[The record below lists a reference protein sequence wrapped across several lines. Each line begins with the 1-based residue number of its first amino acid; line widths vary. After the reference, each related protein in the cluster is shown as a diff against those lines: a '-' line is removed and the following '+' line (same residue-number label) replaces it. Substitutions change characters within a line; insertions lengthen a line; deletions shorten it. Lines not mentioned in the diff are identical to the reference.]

1 MDYLIRGLL
10 KDRKIR
16 FLAVRN
22 TNCINEAISIKK
34 PTPVIIAALGRV
46 MAVGSMMG
54 YMNKE
59 DDAKVSIRI
68 QGTGQAGLIIVDAN
82 TKGEVRGY
90 VKNPYVMLPLKP
102 NGHLDV
108 GRAIGRGMITVIKD
122 LGLREPFHSEINIQ
136 SGEIGDDFSYYFATS
151 EQTPSVVGVGVLVD
165 VDYSCK
171 VGGGFIIQM
180 LPGASEEDYNFV
192 DSITSK
198 INSVTDL
205 LLKYDDLNELMTS
218 IFGELEYV
226 EKFDVKYNCGCN
238 KEKFISGLA
247 TLEESELLDMIE
259 KDKGAEL
266 ECQICG
272 KKYQLNEEDLLESIR
287 IKKEK
292 K

>member
-10 KDRKIR
+10 KDKKIR
-16 FLAVRN
+16 FLAIRN
-22 TNCINEAISIKK
+22 TDCINEAISIKK
-34 PTPVIIAALGRV
+34 PTPVVIAALGRL

-59 DDAKVSIRI
+59 DDAKVSLRM
-68 QGTGQAGLIIVDAN
+68 QGTGPIGLLIVDAN

-90 VKNPYVMLPLKP
+90 VKNPYVMLPLKN

-108 GRAIGRGMITVIKD
+108 GRAIDRGMITVIKD

-165 VDYSCK
+165 VDYTCK

-180 LPGASEEDYNFV
+180 LPGASDEDYDYV

-205 LLKYDDLNELMTS
+205 LLKHDDLNELMTS
-218 IFGELEYV
+218 VFGELEYV
-226 EKFDVKYNCGCN
+226 EQFDVKYNCGCN

-272 KKYQLNEEDLLESIR
+272 KKYQLTEEDLLESIR
-287 IKKEK
+287 IKKTK
-292 K
+292 

>member
-10 KDRKIR
+10 KNRKIR

-22 TNCINEAISIKK
+22 TDCINEAISIKK
-34 PTPVIIAALGRV
+34 PTPVVIAALGRL

-59 DDAKVSIRI
+59 DDAKISIRV
-68 QGTGQAGLIIVDAN
+68 QGTGPIGLLIVDAN

-90 VKNPYVMLPLKP
+90 VKNPYVMLPLKA

-108 GRAIGRGMITVIKD
+108 GRSIGRGMITVIKD

-165 VDYSCK
+165 VDYTCK
-171 VGGGFIIQM
+171 VGGGFIVQM
-180 LPGASEEDYNFV
+180 LPDATDEDYNYI

-198 INSVTDL
+198 LNSVTDL
-205 LLKYDDLNELMTS
+205 LLKHEDLHDLMTS
-218 IFGELEYV
+218 VFGELEYV
-226 EKFDVKYNCGCN
+226 ESFDVKYNCGCN

-272 KKYQLNEEDLLESIR
+272 KKYNLTVEDLYECIN
-287 IKKEK
+287 IKKNK
-292 K
+292 

>member
-10 KDRKIR
+10 KNRKVR

-22 TNCINEAISIKK
+22 TDCINEAISIKK
-34 PTPVIIAALGRV
+34 PTPVVIAALGRT

-54 YMNKE
+54 MMNKE
-59 DDAKVSIRI
+59 EEAKISIRI
-68 QGTGQAGLIIVDAN
+68 NGTGRAELIIVDAN

-90 VKNPYVMLPLKP
+90 VKNPYVLLPLKE

-122 LGLREPFHSEINIQ
+122 LGLREPFHSEIQIQ
-136 SGEIGDDFSYYFATS
+136 SGEIGDDFSYYFAVS

-165 VDYSCK
+165 VDYTCK
-171 VGGGFIIQM
+171 VGGGFIVQM
-180 LPGASEEDYNFV
+180 LPDATDDDYDYI
-192 DSITSK
+192 DSITK
-198 INSVTDL
+198 KVTSVTDL
-205 LLKYDDLNELMTS
+205 LSKYDDLLEMMTS

-226 EKFDVKYNCGCN
+226 ESFPIKYNCGCN
-238 KEKFISGLA
+238 KDKFMAGLA
-247 TLEESELLDMIE
+247 TLEKEELLDMIE

-272 KKYQLNEEDLLESIR
+272 KKYNISIEDLNEC
-287 IKKEK
+287 IKMKENK
-292 K
+292 

>member
-1 MDYLIRGLL
+1 MDYLIRGLI
-10 KDRKIR
+10 KNRKVR

-22 TNCINEAISIKK
+22 SECINEAISVKK
-34 PTPVIIAALGRV
+34 PTPVIIAALGRL

-54 YMNKE
+54 MMNKE
-59 DDAKVSIRI
+59 EDAKISIRV
-68 QGTGQAGLIIVDAN
+68 QGTGKAGLIIVDAN

-90 VKNPYVMLPLKP
+90 VKNPYVMLPLKS

-108 GRAIGRGMITVIKD
+108 GGAIGKGMITVIKD
-122 LGLREPFHSEINIQ
+122 LGLKEPFHSEISIQ

-171 VGGGFIIQM
+171 VGGGFIVQM
-180 LPGASEEDYNFV
+180 LPNATNEDYDFIE
-192 DSITSK
+192 SITSK

-205 LLKYDDLNELMTS
+205 LLKYNDLNEMMTS
-218 IFGELEYV
+218 LFGELEYV
-226 EKFDVKYNCGCN
+226 ESFPIKYNCGCN
-238 KEKFISGLA
+238 KEKFIAGLA

-272 KKYQLNEEDLLESIR
+272 KKYNLNENDLLESLK
-287 IKKEK
+287 IKKRK
-292 K
+292 

>member
-10 KDRKIR
+10 KDKKIR
-16 FLAVRN
+16 FLAIRN
-22 TNCINEAISIKK
+22 TDCINEAISIKK
-34 PTPVIIAALGRV
+34 PTPVVIAALGRL

-59 DDAKVSIRI
+59 DDAKVSLRM
-68 QGTGQAGLIIVDAN
+68 QGTGPIGLLIVDAN

-90 VKNPYVMLPLKP
+90 VKNPYVMLPLKN

-165 VDYSCK
+165 VDYTCK

-180 LPGASEEDYNFV
+180 LPGASDEDYDYV

-205 LLKYDDLNELMTS
+205 LLKHDDLNELMTS
-218 IFGELEYV
+218 VFGELEYV
-226 EKFDVKYNCGCN
+226 EQFDVKYNCGCN

-272 KKYQLNEEDLLESIR
+272 KKYQLTEEDLLESIR
-287 IKKEK
+287 IKKTK
-292 K
+292 

>member
-1 MDYLIRGLL
+1 MDYLIRGLF
-10 KDRKIR
+10 KDRKVR
-16 FLAVRN
+16 FLAIRN
-22 TNCINEAISIKK
+22 TDCINEAISIKK

-54 YMNKE
+54 MMNKE
-59 DDAKVSIRI
+59 DDAKISIRI
-68 QGTGQAGLIIVDAN
+68 QGTGKAELIIVDAN

-90 VKNPYVMLPLKP
+90 VKNPYVLLPLKA

-165 VDYSCK
+165 VDYTCK
-171 VGGGFIIQM
+171 VGGGFIVQM
-180 LPGASEEDYNFV
+180 LPDATDDDYDFV
-192 DSITSK
+192 DSITKK
-198 INSVTDL
+198 INSVTNL
-205 LLKYDDLNELMTS
+205 LLEHEDLNDLMS
-218 IFGELEYV
+218 SLFGELEYV
-226 EKFDVKYNCGCN
+226 ESFPIKYNCGCN
-238 KEKFISGLA
+238 KEKFMSGLA

-272 KKYQLNEEDLLESIR
+272 KKYNLTIEDLQEC
-287 IKKEK
+287 IKIKNNK
-292 K
+292 

>member
-10 KDRKIR
+10 KDKKIR
-16 FLAVRN
+16 FLAIRN
-22 TNCINEAISIKK
+22 TDCINEAISIKK
-34 PTPVIIAALGRV
+34 PTPVVIAALGRL

-59 DDAKVSIRI
+59 DDAKVSLRM
-68 QGTGQAGLIIVDAN
+68 QGTGPIGLLIVDAN

-90 VKNPYVMLPLKP
+90 VKNPYVMLPLKN

-165 VDYSCK
+165 VDYTCK

-180 LPGASEEDYNFV
+180 LPGASDEDYDYV

-198 INSVTDL
+198 INSITDL
-205 LLKYDDLNELMTS
+205 LLKHDDLNELMTS
-218 IFGELEYV
+218 VFGELEYV
-226 EKFDVKYNCGCN
+226 EQFDVKYNCGCN

-272 KKYQLNEEDLLESIR
+272 KKYQLTEEDLLESIR
-287 IKKEK
+287 IKKTK
-292 K
+292 

>member
-10 KDRKIR
+10 KDKKIR
-16 FLAVRN
+16 FLAIRN
-22 TNCINEAISIKK
+22 TDCINEAISIKK
-34 PTPVIIAALGRV
+34 PTPVVIAALGRL

-59 DDAKVSIRI
+59 YDAKVSLRM
-68 QGTGQAGLIIVDAN
+68 QGTGPIGLLIVDAN

-90 VKNPYVMLPLKP
+90 VKNPYVMLPLKN

-165 VDYSCK
+165 VDYTCK

-180 LPGASEEDYNFV
+180 LPGASDEDYDYV

-205 LLKYDDLNELMTS
+205 LLKHDDLNELMTS
-218 IFGELEYV
+218 VFGELEYV
-226 EKFDVKYNCGCN
+226 EQFDVKYNCGCN

-272 KKYQLNEEDLLESIR
+272 KKYQLTEEDLLESIR
-287 IKKEK
+287 IKKTK
-292 K
+292 

>member
-10 KDRKIR
+10 KDKKIR
-16 FLAVRN
+16 FLAIRN
-22 TNCINEAISIKK
+22 TDCINEAISIKK
-34 PTPVIIAALGRV
+34 PTPVVIAALGRL

-59 DDAKVSIRI
+59 DDAKVSLRM
-68 QGTGQAGLIIVDAN
+68 QGTGPIGLLIVDAN

-90 VKNPYVMLPLKP
+90 VKNPYVMLPLKS

-165 VDYSCK
+165 VDYTCK

-180 LPGASEEDYNFV
+180 LPGASDEDYDYV

-205 LLKYDDLNELMTS
+205 LLKHDDLNELMTS
-218 IFGELEYV
+218 VFGELEYV
-226 EKFDVKYNCGCN
+226 EQFDVKYNCGCN

-272 KKYQLNEEDLLESIR
+272 KKYQLDENDLRECIN
-287 IKKEK
+287 IKRNK
-292 K
+292 